1 MYDFD
6 IYSDTPLTAAR
17 AAPLLNGYAVVCRDG
32 QFGLLDGSGAEFV
45 PCTYDGLVW
54 DGSTAWVKQN
64 DGWHEYTIPGVA
76 KPDPLD
82 TLSGDI
88 VAPDTR
94 PTRTDTVYFQA
105 DADSS
110 NRLNLRTGPG
120 TEYDIIDRISSSTL
134 RVYGYARPAP
144 GWALVRYDPLYDVPQ
159 FGWVSTAYLIS
170 TE

>member
-1 MYDFD
+1 M
-6 IYSDTPLTAAR
+6 
-17 AAPLLNGYAVVCRDG
+17 
-32 QFGLLDGSGAEFV
+32 
-45 PCTYDGLVW
+45 
-54 DGSTAWVKQN
+54 
-64 DGWHEYTIPGVA
+64 A

-134 RVYGYARPAP
+134 RVYGYASTAP
-144 GWALVRYDPLYDVPQ
+144 GWALVRYDPLYGMPH
-159 FGWVSTAYLIS
+159 FGWVSTSYLLPA
-170 TE
+170 E

>member
-54 DGSTAWVKQN
+54 DGGTAWVKQN

-76 KPDPLD
+76 KP
-82 TLSGDI
+82 T
-88 VAPDTR
+88 A
-94 PTRTDTVYFQA
+94 
-105 DADSS
+105 
-110 NRLNLRTGPG
+110 
-120 TEYDIIDRISSSTL
+120 
-134 RVYGYARPAP
+134 GYAVRGYRRPGYAAHSD
-144 GWALVRYDPLYDVPQ
+144 GYRVFSGGRR
-159 FGWVSTAYLIS
+159 
-170 TE
+170 

>member
-1 MYDFD
+1 M
-6 IYSDTPLTAAR
+6 
-17 AAPLLNGYAVVCRDG
+17 CRDG

-54 DGSTAWVKQN
+54 DGGTAWVKQN

-76 KPDPLD
+76 KSDPLD

-94 PTRTDTVYFQA
+94 PTRTDTVYFRA

-134 RVYGYARPAP
+134 RVYGYASAAP
-144 GWALVRYDPLYDVPQ
+144 GWALVRYDPLYGMPH
-159 FGWVSTAYLIS
+159 FGWGSTSYLLPA
-170 TE
+170 E